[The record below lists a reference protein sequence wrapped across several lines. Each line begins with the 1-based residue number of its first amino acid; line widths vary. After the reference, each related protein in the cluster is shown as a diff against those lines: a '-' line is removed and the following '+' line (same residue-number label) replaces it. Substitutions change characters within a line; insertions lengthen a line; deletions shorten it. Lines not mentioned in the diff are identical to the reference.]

1 MLNSVEYIP
10 LAKANAA
17 FITDSSKV
25 FREQREISPRHISDN
40 IEYIPWGGDDMMPYD
55 IMELFEDSGDLQYL
69 QLGSMLRRRS
79 AIRHYGMR
87 PQYEAAHRRLL
98 RN

>member
-25 FREQREISPRHISDN
+25 FREQRDISPRHISDN
-40 IEYIPWGGDDMMPYD
+40 IAYIPWGGDDMMPYD
-55 IMELFEDSGDLQYL
+55 IMELFEKDETEKRQ
-69 QLGSMLRRRS
+69 
-79 AIRHYGMR
+79 
-87 PQYEAAHRRLL
+87 
-98 RN
+98 